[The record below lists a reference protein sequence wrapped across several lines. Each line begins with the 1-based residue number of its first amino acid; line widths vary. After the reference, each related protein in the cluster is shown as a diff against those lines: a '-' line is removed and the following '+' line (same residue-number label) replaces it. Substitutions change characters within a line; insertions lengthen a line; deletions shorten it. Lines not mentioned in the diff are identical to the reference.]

1 MVGVVFFLEWLQ
13 SLQWSPHPQLLE
25 VAWCSAIVVVVV
37 VIAVQVLILV
47 VVVVVVVFIWLK
59 L

>member
-1 MVGVVFFLEWLQ
+1 MCFFLEWLQ

-25 VAWCSAIVVVVV
+25 VVWCSAIVVVVV

-47 VVVVVVVFIWLK
+47 VVVVVVVFILLK